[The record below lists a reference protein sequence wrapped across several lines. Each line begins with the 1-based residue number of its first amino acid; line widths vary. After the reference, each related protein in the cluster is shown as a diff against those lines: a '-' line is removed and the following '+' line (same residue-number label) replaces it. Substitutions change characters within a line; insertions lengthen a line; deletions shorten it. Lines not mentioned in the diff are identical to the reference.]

1 MSQPDKIF
9 FNNEDE
15 NSKAFTAT
23 LNKRV
28 NEYFKIKGISRYGNM
43 QMYVKTVFMLSLF
56 ILPFLGIVLFEPGT
70 IVALILCGLTGLGM
84 AGIGLG
90 IMHDAIHGA
99 YSANQTVNKF
109 WGYTLNFVGGNA
121 MNWKIQHNVKHHSY
135 ANIHDHDEDIAPKLI
150 LRLSPYSS
158 ISGVHKFQY
167 IYAWILYGLGTFFWV
182 TFKDFIKLINYY
194 KEGWLQKNSS
204 SVTKEVL
211 ILIISKILYY
221 SYIIGIPLMFT
232 SYTGLEIFLGFMTL
246 HVFSGLATAVIFQP
260 SHLMEEVIYPTPDNN
275 GKMKYSRFVHQL
287 YTSVNFAN
295 DNKLVTWYGGAL
307 NYQVEHHLYP
317 QICHVHYPAISKFV
331 SETCKEYN
339 IPYYSKDGF
348 FEALREHNKM
358 LKWLGTPESKYE
370 LASAG

>member
-28 NEYFKIKGISRYGNM
+28 NEYFKTNGISRYGNTK
-43 QMYVKTVFMLSLF
+43 MYIKTVFMLCLF
-56 ILPFLGIVLFEPGT
+56 TLPFLGLVLFEPGT
-70 IVALILCGLTGLGM
+70 FVALILCSLMGLGM

-90 IMHDAIHGA
+90 VMHDAIHGA
-99 YSANQTVNKF
+99 YSANQNINKF
-109 WGYTLNFVGGNA
+109 WGFTLNLVGGNA

-150 LRLSPYSS
+150 LRLCPYSS
-158 ISGVHKFQY
+158 LSGVHKYQY

-194 KEGWLQKNSS
+194 KEGWLQKNTS
-204 SVTKEVL
+204 SVTKEFA
-211 ILIISKILYY
+211 ILIVSKILYY
-221 SYIIGIPLMFT
+221 GYIIGIPLMFT
-232 SYTGLEIFLGFMTL
+232 SYTGLEIFLGFLTL
-246 HVFSGLATAVIFQP
+246 HIFSGLATAVIFQP
-260 SHLMEEVIYPTPDNN
+260 SHLMEEVIYPTPNEN
-275 GKMKYSRFVHQL
+275 GKMPYSRFVHQL
-287 YTSVNFAN
+287 YTAVNFAN
-295 DNKLVTWYGGAL
+295 NNKLVTWYGGAL
-307 NYQVEHHLYP
+307 NFQVEHHLYP

-358 LKWLGTPESKYE
+358 LKWLGSPESNYT
-370 LASAG
+370 LATAG